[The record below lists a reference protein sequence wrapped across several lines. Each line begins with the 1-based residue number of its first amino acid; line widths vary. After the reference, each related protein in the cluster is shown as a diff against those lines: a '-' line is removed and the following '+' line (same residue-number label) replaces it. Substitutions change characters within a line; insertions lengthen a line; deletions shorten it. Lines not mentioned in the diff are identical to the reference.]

1 VDQQKSEQHALE
13 RYRDYLRL
21 LARFHIDPRLKGKLD
36 ASDVVQ
42 QTLLRAHEKRGQ
54 FRGHGEAELVGWLR
68 KILANSL
75 AEATRRFGTE
85 ARRISR
91 ERSLEAGLEESFS
104 RMDVWLAADQSS
116 PSQQA
121 MRYERLLHLA
131 DALAQ
136 LPADQQKAV
145 ELHHLHNWS
154 VADVA
159 AFMGRSKPA
168 VMGLVFRGLKRLR
181 ELLQEPE
188 EEQL

>member
-1 VDQQKSEQHALE
+1 VDQPKSEEYSLE

-42 QTLLRAHEKRGQ
+42 QTLLRAHEKKGQ
-54 FRGHGEAELVGWLR
+54 FRGRSEAELVGWLR

-75 AEATRRFGTE
+75 AEAARRFGTE
-85 ARRISR
+85 GRNITR
-91 ERSLEAGLEESFS
+91 ERSLEAGLEESVA

-121 MRYERLLHLA
+121 VRYERLLHLA

-136 LPADQQKAV
+136 LPSDQQRAV

-154 VADVA
+154 VAEVA
-159 AFMGRSKPA
+159 DFMERTKPA
-168 VMGLVFRGLKRLR
+168 VMGLLFRGLKRLR
-181 ELLQEPE
+181 ELLQETE
-188 EEQL
+188 EEQP